1 MSAPRFYCA
10 QALAAGQT
18 VTLPAE
24 TFHHAIRV
32 RRLRVGDE
40 LVLFAGDGRE
50 ASGSLVAINRD
61 AADAAISAVTVADR
75 ESPLHVTLLQGLSAG
90 DRMDYTLQ
98 KAVELGVAAIVPITT
113 QRSVV
118 RLDRDRADKRNAHWR
133 QIVIG
138 ACEQSGRN
146 RIPDVLPVVPLAEG
160 LAAVSAPQRFVL
172 SFDGGA
178 RLRDLTAPS
187 GAIALLAGPEGGLT
201 ADEERAARNAG
212 FAPLALGPRVLR
224 TETAAVAALAAMQAL
239 WGDG

>member
-10 QALAAGQT
+10 LALTAGQT

-24 TFHHAIRV
+24 AFHHAVRV

-40 LVLFAGDGRE
+40 LILFAGDGCE
-50 ASGSLVAINRD
+50 ALTVLVAIHRD
-61 AADAAISAVTVADR
+61 AADAAISAVTAADR

-98 KAVELGVAAIVPITT
+98 KAVELGAAVIVPVTT

-146 RIPDVLPVVPLAEG
+146 RIPEVLPVVSLATG
-160 LAAVSAPQRFVL
+160 LAAVSAPRRFVL
-172 SFDGGA
+172 SFEGGA
-178 RLRDLTAPS
+178 RLRDLAVPTGP
-187 GAIALLAGPEGGLT
+187 IAMLAGPEGGLT
-201 ADEERAARNAG
+201 GDEERAARDAG
-212 FAPLALGPRVLR
+212 FAPLSLGPRVLR
-224 TETAAVAALAAMQAL
+224 TETSAVAALAAMQAL

>member
-1 MSAPRFYCA
+1 M
-10 QALAAGQT
+10 
-18 VTLPAE
+18 TLPAE

-40 LVLFAGDGRE
+40 LILFAGDGRE
-50 ASGSLVAINRD
+50 ALGSLVAINRD
-61 AADAAISAVTVADR
+61 AADAVISAVTTADR
-75 ESPLHVTLLQGLSAG
+75 ESPLQVTLLQGLSSG

-98 KAVELGVAAIVPITT
+98 KTVELGVAAIVPVTT

-146 RIPDVLPVVPLAEG
+146 RIPEVLPVVSLAAG
-160 LAAVSAPQRFVL
+160 LAAVSAVQRFVL
-172 SFDGGA
+172 SCDSGA
-178 RLRDLTAPS
+178 RLRDLAAPT
-187 GAIALLAGPEGGLT
+187 GPIALLAGPEGGLT
-201 ADEERAARNAG
+201 ADEERAARDAG
-212 FAPLALGPRVLR
+212 FVPLSLGPRVLR

-239 WGDG
+239 WEDG